1 MSSSLLRYLIFSVLV
16 KFEVNLG
23 CAVPTFSV
31 SRNNK
36 KLPKWLFLMKVAIKY
51 GAIFENKF
59 WQRCFL
65 DEQFAAALV
74 KLPELA
80 NTAGV
85 RLTKLSAAAPRKQT
99 PPLPMIDKTRFP
111 HFKSCPT

>member
-1 MSSSLLRYLIFSVLV
+1 
-16 KFEVNLG
+16 
-23 CAVPTFSV
+23 
-31 SRNNK
+31 
-36 KLPKWLFLMKVAIKY
+36 MKVAIKY

-85 RLTKLSAAAPRKQT
+85 RLTSHVSRLTFVSRLTTKANAAIANVR
-99 PPLPMIDKTRFP
+99 
-111 HFKSCPT
+111 